1 MFKRFLLRSL
11 TGGNSNGEN
20 FAKYS
25 TKKCKREDP
34 IRPVPSKTKVCGKG
48 EVGKEEEAPKKGSKK
63 PKKASKE

>member
-25 TKKCKREDP
+25 TKKKCKKEDP
-34 IRPVPSKTKVCGKG
+34 IRPVPSKTVVCGKG
-48 EVGKEEEAPKKGSKK
+48 EAGKEEAPKKGGKK
-63 PKKASKE
+63 PKKDNKE